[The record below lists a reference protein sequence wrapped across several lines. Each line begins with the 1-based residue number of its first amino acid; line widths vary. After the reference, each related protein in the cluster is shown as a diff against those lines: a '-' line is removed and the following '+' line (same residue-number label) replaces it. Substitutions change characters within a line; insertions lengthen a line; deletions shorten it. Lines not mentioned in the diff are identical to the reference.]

1 MAAVPR
7 VVPPKTTF
15 VWVESQQMDGVWV
28 ASMRKRGG
36 GCAAVVF
43 LACTVVASYL
53 WGTSEDLP
61 VGAMVLAFLAV
72 LFGYKA
78 LAGTVNRNIVRV
90 GTDWLSVRRG
100 PLPEKLGAR
109 LLTATV
115 LRFQTARAGTAKS
128 GLFTVQA
135 IAGNGTATRLP
146 IGPLQ
151 RGEADY
157 VCERL
162 ARMLAD
168 AQKRGGGPPQQ
179 ALVGPPQPFA
189 GGAGVGPSIF

>member
-43 LACTVVASYL
+43 L

-109 LLTATV
+109 LQTSTV
-115 LRFQTARAGTAKS
+115 LRFQAARVGAAKS
-128 GLFTVQA
+128 GLFAVQA
-135 IAGNGTATRLP
+135 IAGNGTSTRLP

-162 ARMLAD
+162 ERMLAD

-179 ALVGPPQPFA
+179 ALVGPPPTFS
-189 GGAGVGPSIF
+189 GGAGMGPSNF